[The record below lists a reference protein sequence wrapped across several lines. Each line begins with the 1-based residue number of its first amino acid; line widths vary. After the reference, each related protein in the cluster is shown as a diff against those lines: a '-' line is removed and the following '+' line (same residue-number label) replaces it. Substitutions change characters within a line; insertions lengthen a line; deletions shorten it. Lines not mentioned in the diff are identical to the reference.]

1 MYLPVCLSG
10 LWSRES
16 LLFCVQAVW
25 QTNTIDLCSGLL
37 RDNSGKKIASG
48 QYRGHRVSTLEAL
61 FSIDLSSLQFRS
73 NLCSWATN
81 SSTVLAFQCLQCHSH
96 KTLAQAIFCRGGYR
110 GRERLHWTSTHVYTV
125 SMNVREQERLMK
137 TWFKTPFCITV
148 TIQNAT
154 AITQFKDVV
163 GLATAAKG

>member
-37 RDNSGKKIASG
+37 RDNSEKKIASG

-81 SSTVLAFQCLQCHSH
+81 SSTVLASSVYSAIVTRPWHKQFFAGGDTEVEKDFTEHPCMYIQCAWMSGSKRDWWKPDLKHLFASQ
-96 KTLAQAIFCRGGYR
+96 
-110 GRERLHWTSTHVYTV
+110 
-125 SMNVREQERLMK
+125 
-137 TWFKTPFCITV
+137 
-148 TIQNAT
+148 
-154 AITQFKDVV
+154 
-163 GLATAAKG
+163 